1 MYHLAESIR
10 KFNTEYRLNSIA
22 ASSDHLDWVGCYCT
36 VATSEKVD
44 SSSFSNIINELNTRY
59 LDCCDNSIV
68 IKSTLHFFFLK
79 LHFSF

>member
-1 MYHLAESIR
+1 MYHLAESMR
-10 KFNTEYRLNSIA
+10 KCNTEYRLRSKFGP
-22 ASSDHLDWVGCYCT
+22 LDWVGCFCA

-44 SSSFSNIINELNTRY
+44 NSSFSNIINELNTRY